1 MRGLKIKAILF
12 VGGLLALGIANSLY
26 FDDSYI
32 SYTENRRLAPWPEWS
47 YEGFFSGDYTSGIDS
62 FLKDRFLY
70 RSAWIDLSTKLSS
83 FQGIQTEDDFVLLTT
98 DGANEAVAGEATT
111 VQSARI
117 VHDTVNFPDDIGM
130 LIPVKPEKG
139 VDVSKVEFSDDYKTN
154 ILIYDQKGMTSYV
167 YKSDIVDRLAEAYNH
182 FSDNYL
188 DKLKVYVLMAPSPV
202 AFVDESY
209 ARYTDNQYDAI
220 QQFYHGLERDIIKID
235 PYPALAKHQDEYI
248 YFRTDHHWTSLGA
261 YYAYTEACKAM
272 GFKAYDLEKFDEV
285 TSDDFLGSI
294 YNLTQSEV
302 LKAHDDEIFA
312 YVPRA
317 NVEYKIFTSQST
329 LDYDTVISE
338 QFNIED
344 YKYKLFLGGDFGL
357 AVIDNLDLPE
367 DGETLMVIK
376 DSYGNALTPYFVNH
390 FKRIV
395 VVDLR
400 YTLKSVAELVNEY
413 GVNRLMLVNSG
424 QALAA
429 ESYADILENV
439 N

>member
-1 MRGLKIKAILF
+1 MREFKLKAVLF
-12 VGGLLALGIANSLY
+12 VGGLLALGIANGVY

-47 YEGFFSGDYTSGIDS
+47 YEDFFSGAYTTGIDD
-62 FLKDRFLY
+62 FLRDRFLY
-70 RSAWIDLSTKLSS
+70 REAWIDLSTKLSS
-83 FQGIQTEDDFVLLTT
+83 FQGLKTQDDFVLLTT
-98 DGANEAVAGEATT
+98 NGANEAAAGEEKT
-111 VQSARI
+111 VRSAKI
-117 VHDTVNFPDDIGM
+117 VHDVAHYPDDIGM

-167 YKSDIVDRLAEAYNH
+167 YKPDTVDRLAEAYNH

-202 AFVDESY
+202 AFVDDDY

-220 QQFYHGLERDIIKID
+220 QQFYDGLEHDIVKID
-235 PYPALAKHQDEYI
+235 PYSALAAHQDEYI

-261 YYAYTEACKAM
+261 YYAYTEACKKM
-272 GFKAYDLEKFDEV
+272 GFKPYDLTAFDEL
-285 TSDDFLGSI
+285 TDIDFLGSI
-294 YNLTQSEV
+294 YNLTQSDV
-302 LKAHDDEIFA
+302 LKTHDDKISA
-312 YVPRA
+312 YVPKA
-317 NVEYKIFTSQST
+317 NVTYKVFTSQST
-329 LDYDTVISE
+329 LDYDSVISE
-338 QFNIED
+338 DFDIDD

-357 AVIDNLDLPE
+357 AVIDNLDQPE
-367 DGETLMVIK
+367 NGETLMIIK

-400 YTLKSVAELVNEY
+400 YTSKSVGELVNEY